1 MPPGAPGAPN
11 FMSMQRAAPAQPR
24 KAVIATTEPM
34 RPLYWKAV
42 KIHEIRDPTFD
53 AKTTIWDKLEEP
65 SLDTEELVSFFS
77 KTNKKKSEKKVDE
90 DASKKPEKAK
100 KIEMKSLLDQK
111 RSQNVG
117 IFCKSFKIN
126 AENIEKVLD
135 NFGKQDDEGNELC
148 PFDFDSLRALKDLGA
163 DKEELALINDYKSM
177 IKEAEAVKDDSVPK
191 PMPLDKPEQFLS
203 VLSEIK
209 FLQEK
214 IDCFDFQDKFK
225 EQHADII
232 KGLDYLEK
240 TTKFLSTE
248 MKEDAEIDENGGK
261 SPNTSS
267 PISSPIS
274 SPKMSPKNSPRNSI
288 SSKSSV
294 ISKSLSQKI
303 TKTKDSPS
311 EQTDLYKILGLILAI
326 GNYLNGGNKARGQA
340 DGFGLETLAKL
351 RDLKSH
357 DGTNLL
363 AYIIRLFIRKY
374 KQDADE
380 ADLDLPVPKVTDI
393 IKSSE
398 TDFEMLEGEQ
408 NRLKKQME
416 DCRSKIAKI
425 DKLKP
430 ADKTESL
437 LAFQKDITKFLDS
450 SEKQLEILRKRVN
463 KVEENFT
470 KLYKKFYV
478 QPKKRGGKVKCEDFF
493 GYWTS
498 FCAEF
503 KEIWEKEVKKLLKN
517 REKELK
523 AKVEELRALGSV
535 NDKIDGKDV
544 KKSGKTAHETKKV
557 KEGGLKDR
565 LRAKRLKKEA
575 ENAEK

>member
-1 MPPGAPGAPN
+1 
-11 FMSMQRAAPAQPR
+11 
-24 KAVIATTEPM
+24 
-34 RPLYWKAV
+34 
-42 KIHEIRDPTFD
+42 
-53 AKTTIWDKLEEP
+53 
-65 SLDTEELVSFFS
+65 
-77 KTNKKKSEKKVDE
+77 
-90 DASKKPEKAK
+90 
-100 KIEMKSLLDQK
+100 
-111 RSQNVG
+111 
-117 IFCKSFKIN
+117 
-126 AENIEKVLD
+126 
-135 NFGKQDDEGNELC
+135 
-148 PFDFDSLRALKDLGA
+148 
-163 DKEELALINDYKSM
+163 
-177 IKEAEAVKDDSVPK
+177 
-191 PMPLDKPEQFLS
+191 
-203 VLSEIK
+203 
-209 FLQEK
+209 
-214 IDCFDFQDKFK
+214 
-225 EQHADII
+225 
-232 KGLDYLEK
+232 
-240 TTKFLSTE
+240 
-248 MKEDAEIDENGGK
+248 
-261 SPNTSS
+261 
-267 PISSPIS
+267 
-274 SPKMSPKNSPRNSI
+274 
-288 SSKSSV
+288 
-294 ISKSLSQKI
+294 
-303 TKTKDSPS
+303 
-311 EQTDLYKILGLILAI
+311 
-326 GNYLNGGNKARGQA
+326 LNGGNKARGQA

-437 LAFQKDITKFLDS
+437 LTFQKDITKFLDS
-450 SEKQLEILRKRVN
+450 SEKQLDTLKKRVD
-463 KVEENFT
+463 KVEDNFT

-478 QPKKRGGKVKCEDFF
+478 QPKKRGGRVKCEDFF

-523 AKVEELRALGSV
+523 AKVEQLRALGSV
-535 NDKIDGKDV
+535 NEKSDGKDV

-575 ENAEK
+575 GNADK